1 VATTISILEYH
12 TPVCHGISTGVMGI
26 MKPVLHLIWAAEG
39 GEKHGRGRP
48 RQRSCKGKA
57 IALSRVVNARQGNKT
72 GEL

>member
-1 VATTISILEYH
+1 
-12 TPVCHGISTGVMGI
+12 
-26 MKPVLHLIWAAEG
+26 MKTAGES